1 MQKANFNNSK
11 EKIWSHLAEQIN
23 TNLDKDKFQIH
34 DVLRYSYGE
43 WEITLDQYYV
53 HTGTQKAA
61 YTRMRAPF
69 VNKDGLQ
76 FEIYNESLTSSI
88 AKLFGMQDIL
98 VGDTFFDDNFII
110 KGNNEEKIKILLND
124 KKLMELI
131 ELLPDLSFQIREDDG
146 WFSEKFPEGVNELY
160 FLCEGKIKDEAMLKT
175 LFEVFSI
182 TLERLV
188 EIDSAYEG
196 NPHIKL

>member
-1 MQKANFNNSK
+1 MQRSNFNNSK
-11 EKIWSHLAEQIN
+11 DQIWSHLAEQLN
-23 TNLDKDKFQIH
+23 VNLDKDKFHVH
-34 DVLRYSYGE
+34 DVLRYSSGE

-53 HTGTQKAA
+53 NTATQKNAF
-61 YTRMRAPF
+61 TRMRAPF

-76 FEIYNESLTSSI
+76 FEIYKESLASSI
-88 AKLFGMQDIL
+88 AKIFGMQDIEI
-98 VGDTFFDDNFII
+98 GDTFFDDNFII

-131 ELLPDLSFQIREDDG
+131 EVLPDLSFQIREDDG
-146 WFSEKFPEGVNELY
+146 WFSEKFPNGVNELY
-160 FLCEGKIKDEAMLKT
+160 FLCEGEIKDEAMLKN
-175 LFEVFSI
+175 LFEIFSI

-188 EIDSAYEG
+188 EIDSAYET

>member
-1 MQKANFNNSK
+1 MQRSNFNNSK
-11 EKIWSHLAEQIN
+11 DEIWSHLAKQMN
-23 TNLDKDKFQIH
+23 ANLDKDKFQIH
-34 DVLRYSYGE
+34 DVLRYSSGE

-53 HTGTQKAA
+53 ITGTQKTA

-76 FEIYNESLTSSI
+76 FEIYKESLASSI
-88 AKLFGMQDIL
+88 AKLFGMQDIEG
-98 VGDTFFDDNFII
+98 GDAFFDDNFII
-110 KGNNEEKIKILLND
+110 KGNNEEKVKILLND
-124 KKLMELI
+124 KGLMKLI

-160 FLCEGKIKDEAMLKT
+160 FLCEGEIKDEAMLKN
-175 LFEVFSI
+175 LFEIFSI

-188 EIDSAYEG
+188 EIDSAYET
-196 NPHIKL
+196 NPNIKL

>member
-1 MQKANFNNSK
+1 M
-11 EKIWSHLAEQIN
+11 L
-23 TNLDKDKFQIH
+23 
-34 DVLRYSYGE
+34 
-43 WEITLDQYYV
+43 
-53 HTGTQKAA
+53 
-61 YTRMRAPF
+61 
-69 VNKDGLQ
+69 
-76 FEIYNESLTSSI
+76 FEIYNESLASSI

-124 KKLMELI
+124 KRLMELI

-146 WFSEKFPEGVNELY
+146 WFSEKFPDGVNELY
-160 FLCEGKIKDEAMLKT
+160 FLCEGEIKDEAMLKN

-188 EIDSAYEG
+188 EIDSAYET
-196 NPHIKL
+196 NPHIEL